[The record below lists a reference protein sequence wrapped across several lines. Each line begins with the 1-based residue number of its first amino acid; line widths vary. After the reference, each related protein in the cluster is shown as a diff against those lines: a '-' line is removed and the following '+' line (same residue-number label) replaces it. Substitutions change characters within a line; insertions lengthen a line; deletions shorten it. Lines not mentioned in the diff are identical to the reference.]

1 MDERGANHHVDREKK
16 EGQDVDS
23 LSQNHDNTKPPKQ
36 KYIITRNSRRF
47 ASRQLGRFAPIF
59 YLNCKH
65 VLFVY
70 ILKQRRKNFCVFLKK
85 KSRIF
90 KKNLKPDKPNLYID
104 NIHEMRILSY
114 N

>member
-65 VLFVY
+65 KEEKMLR
-70 ILKQRRKNFCVFLKK
+70 ILKK

-90 KKNLKPDKPNLYID
+90 K
-104 NIHEMRILSY
+104 NIHFLQ